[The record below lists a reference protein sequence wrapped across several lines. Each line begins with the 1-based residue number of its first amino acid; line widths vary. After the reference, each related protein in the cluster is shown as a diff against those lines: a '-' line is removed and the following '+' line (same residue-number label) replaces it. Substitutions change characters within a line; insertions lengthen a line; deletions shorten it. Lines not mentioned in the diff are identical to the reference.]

1 MNYLIYIYIY
11 WLYCE
16 MPIWHIW
23 PCRCHW
29 SAAFLPNWS
38 VPLGESFSSLSS
50 LDSPTD
56 TVISVMPTNAE
67 WRDGFYSQGQFHDEL
82 WNLGNDA
89 PQPALLCMSCLFW
102 SYLIYLILFVFICS
116 VCWFSQMYYIVCL
129 IYLEILE
136 CRTMEP
142 IGLCLRPLQACTC
155 CRRLMH
161 NASNSSWHPPATNN
175 MFYMIL
181 FF

>member
-1 MNYLIYIYIY
+1 
-11 WLYCE
+11 

-29 SAAFLPNWS
+29 SAAFPPKS
-38 VPLGESFSSLSS
+38 H
-50 LDSPTD
+50 SP
-56 TVISVMPTNAE
+56 SCGSPAWPVMPSNAA
-67 WRDGFYSQGQFHDEL
+67 WIRGFQSQGQTHRQL
-82 WNLGNDA
+82 HYLGNDA
-89 PQPALLCMSCLFW
+89 PQPAQLWCYVCHVFFGLIWFYLC
-102 SYLIYLILFVFICS
+102 SYVLFVDFLRCII
-116 VCWFSQMYYIVCL
+116 YIVGL

-155 CRRLMH
+155 CHRLMH

-175 MFYMIL
+175 MVYMIL